1 MRGPLRTLAAVLAAV
16 LLPLALAG
24 QTPTLSGVVLDASTG
39 DPIPG
44 AVVQVWPAGTAATDL
59 DGAFRLALPA
69 YEPGLDCR
77 AQVSAVGYRIALV
90 VWPAGEDLQLPK
102 RIVLQPLAVEIG
114 QAATVEA
121 EREAALGGAALGRTS
136 LKAEEI
142 ARLPALLGEVDI
154 LKSLQLLPGIQSSG
168 EGNSGFYIRGGGPDQ
183 NLLLLDGAPV
193 YNPAHLFG
201 FFSVFNA
208 DAVEAVDVT
217 KGIPSAALGGRVSG
231 FLDIAMRAAESDRFR
246 GEGGIGLIS
255 SRALVEGPIVPGR
268 SGLLVAARRTY
279 VDALIRPFLR
289 DGAFAGSGY
298 FFHDLNLKAD
308 LKLSDRDRLELTGY
322 TGRDVFSFASG
333 TADFAAKIPWGNST
347 ASLVWKHTVGDR
359 WFLRTTAAFTAYDFA
374 FEADQDLFRLAL
386 RSGIREGALRSALT
400 LYLRPGLTVQAG
412 AEGIRRRFLPT
423 EFEASSGEVDFDTGT
438 ALPLHGLEGAAYLA
452 ADADFGPALRLA
464 AGLRRSGFAHIGPFE
479 RYGTPYA
486 AGDVIARYGGWE
498 PRLSARLRTGERTSV
513 KAGWG
518 RTYQYVHLASLSPT
532 SLPADLWLPCTDLLA
547 PQRGDQLT
555 AGFFALLGP
564 SDAWEFSVEAYAKD
578 LRNLVEYRENVR
590 PEDNIGVPVDQN
602 LIQGSGTSRGLET
615 FLKRRSGPLTGW
627 IGYTWSKTDRTFD
640 ALNGGNPFPARY
652 DRRHDASFV
661 LQWSPSPRWD
671 FGLTWVYATGNAI
684 TLPVAR
690 YLFEGRVTD
699 VYGPRNGY
707 RMAPYH
713 RLDLAATL
721 HPSPRSSWTFGVY
734 NAYNRLNPYFI
745 YFGNSGDPATG
756 TLDIAAYQVS
766 LFPVLP
772 SVSYNFRF

>member
-1 MRGPLRTLAAVLAAV
+1 MRGPLPTWTFLVAAV
-16 LLPLALAG
+16 LLPLSLAG
-24 QTPTLSGVVLDASTG
+24 QTQRLTGLVVDAATGSGVAGALVLVQ
-39 DPIPG
+39 PG
-44 AVVQVWPAGTAATDL
+44 AVTAVTDAAGAFRVDVSGLGTGAAARALVTADGYRLAQAVWPAGA
-59 DGAFRLALPA
+59 G
-69 YEPGLDCR
+69 EPL
-77 AQVSAVGYRIALV
+77 RIAV
-90 VWPAGEDLQLPK
+90 E
-102 RIVLQPLAVEIG
+102 PLAIEIQ

-121 EREAALGGAALGRTS
+121 EREAALGQAALGRTS

-154 LKSLQLLPGIQSSG
+154 LKTLQLLPGIQSSG

-231 FLDIAMRAAESDRFR
+231 FLDIAMRPAESEVWRAQ
-246 GEGGIGLIS
+246 GGIGLIS
-255 SRALVEGPIVPGR
+255 SRVLAEGPIVPGR
-268 SGLLVAARRTY
+268 AGLLVAARRTY

-289 DGAFAGSGY
+289 DGAFSGSGY
-298 FFHDLNLKAD
+298 FFHDFNLKAD
-308 LKLSDRDRLELTGY
+308 VRLSDRDRLELTGY

-333 TADFAAKIPWGNST
+333 TADFAADIPWGNSV
-347 ASLVWKHTVGDR
+347 ASLVWKRTVGER

-386 RSGIREGALRSALT
+386 RSGIREGTLRSSLT
-400 LYLRPGLTVQAG
+400 WYLRPDVTLYAG
-412 AEGIRRRFLPT
+412 AEAIRRRFIPT

-438 ALPLHGLEGAAYLA
+438 ALPLHGWEGAAYA
-452 ADADFGPALRLA
+452 GADADVTRTLRVS
-464 AGLRRSGFAHIGPFE
+464 AGLRRSGFVHVGPFE
-479 RYGTPYA
+479 RYGVPVA
-486 AGDVIARYGGWE
+486 KGEAIARYGGWE
-498 PRLSARLRTGERTSV
+498 PRISARLRTGERTSV

-518 RTYQYVHLASLSPT
+518 RTFQYVHLASLSPT

-547 PQRGDQLT
+547 PQRGDQWT
-555 AGFFALLGP
+555 AGVFALLGA
-564 SDAWEFSVEAYAKD
+564 SDAWELSVEAYLKD

-602 LIQGSGTSRGLET
+602 LVQGSGTSRGIE
-615 FLKRRSGPLTGW
+615 FFCKRRRGPLTGW
-627 IGYTWSKTDRTFD
+627 LGYTWSKTDRQFPD
-640 ALNGGNPFPARY
+640 LNGGSPFPARY

-661 LQWSPSPRWD
+661 LQWRPSDRWD

-721 HPSPRSSWTFGVY
+721 HTSPRASWTFSVY

-745 YFGNSGDPATG
+745 YFGNSGDAAAG

-772 SVSYNFRF
+772 SVTFNVKM